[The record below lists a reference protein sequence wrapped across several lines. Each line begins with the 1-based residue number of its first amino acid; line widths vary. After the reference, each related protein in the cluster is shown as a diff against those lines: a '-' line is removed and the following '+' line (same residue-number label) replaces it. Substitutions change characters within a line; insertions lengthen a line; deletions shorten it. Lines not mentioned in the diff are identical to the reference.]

1 MAASE
6 RHVRNGYWGLV
17 NTDKGWVRLKVKSNS
32 ALTVQEAHKTL
43 TETKPYLV
51 EIHSGLSNLY

>member
-17 NTDKGWVRLKVKSNS
+17 NTDKGWVRLKVKSNPV
-32 ALTVQEAHKTL
+32 LTVQESHKVL
-43 TETKPYLV
+43 TDAKLYHV